1 MALPQEQHLPTV
13 VKSLGA
19 VSFFNDFASEMVYPL
34 IPALVTRTLGS
45 GAAALGVL
53 DGVAEAAA
61 SLAKL
66 GAGWLADRP
75 AWRRPM
81 VVAGYLV
88 ATVTRPVMGLA
99 QAAWQVIGLR
109 ATDRLGKGLRNPPR
123 DAVIADA
130 APVVMRGR
138 AFGFHRAMDHAGA
151 VVGPLVA
158 TALLSIAGLSVP
170 EVFVWSLVPGLV
182 AVAVVSWALR
192 GEGREARGEREHPAT
207 ADVPEAPARGAGS
220 RLLLALVVGFAFT
233 RLPETLLVLRL
244 QDLAV
249 PVAVIPLLWAAL
261 HVVRTVASYPGGWVT
276 DRLGPGRAMV
286 SGWLIYAIVI
296 TGLGVAGSAPEAIG
310 WFLAFGLVAAATESA
325 ERAFVARVGGL
336 VRRGR
341 AFGVYHASVGLAA
354 LPGGILFGELYQRAS
369 ARTACVTSAVLALT
383 LCVGLFA
390 GRSAGDRWRRD
401 QSAGSPAS

>member
-1 MALPQEQHLPTV
+1 MARPPEQKLPAV

-34 IPALVTRTLGS
+34 IPALVTRTLGG

-75 AWRRPM
+75 ARRRPM

-88 ATVTRPVMGLA
+88 ATVTRPVMALA

-130 APVVMRGR
+130 TPVAMRGR

-170 EVFVWSLVPGLV
+170 DVFVWSVVPGV
-182 AVAVVSWALR
+182 IAVAVVSWALR
-192 GEGREARGEREHPAT
+192 GEAGSGTAREAGSGKREVRMEPS
-207 ADVPEAPARGAGS
+207 EPARRAP
-220 RLLLALVVGFAFT
+220 LLLLIVGFAFA

-261 HVVRTVASYPGGWVT
+261 HVVRTVASYPGGWLT

-286 SGWLIYAIVI
+286 SGWFIYAIVI
-296 TGLGVAGSAPEAIG
+296 TGLGIAGSAGGAIG

-336 VRRGR
+336 ARRGR

-369 ARTACVTSAVLALT
+369 ARTACVVSALLALG
-383 LCVGLFA
+383 LCVGLLA
-390 GRSAGDRWRRD
+390 GRRIERGVRR
-401 QSAGSPAS
+401 

>member
-1 MALPQEQHLPTV
+1 MAASRAPRERLPAV

-34 IPALVTRTLGS
+34 IPALVTRTLGG

-53 DGVAEAAA
+53 DGAAEAAA

-75 AWRRPM
+75 GWRRPM
-81 VVAGYLV
+81 VVVGYVV
-88 ATVTRPVMGLA
+88 ATLTRPIMAAAG
-99 QAAWQVIGLR
+99 AAWQVIALR

-130 APVVMRGR
+130 APVAMRGR

-158 TALLSIAGLSVP
+158 TALLSVVGVSVP
-170 EVFVWSLVPGLV
+170 GVFVWSVVPGV
-182 AVAVVSWALR
+182 IAVGVVSWALR
-192 GEGREARGEREHPAT
+192 GE
-207 ADVPEAPARGAGS
+207 AGS
-220 RLLLALVVGFAFT
+220 GKRAASGSTVSPADEPPGARRRTPLLLWLIVGFSFT

-249 PVAVIPLLWAAL
+249 PVAAIPLAWAAL
-261 HVVRTVASYPGGWVT
+261 HVVRTVASYPGGWLT

-286 SGWLIYAIVI
+286 SGWLIYAGVI
-296 TGLGVAGSAPEAIG
+296 AGLGLAGSAFAATG

-325 ERAFVARVGGL
+325 ERALVARVGGL
-336 VRRGR
+336 RRRGR
-341 AFGVYHASVGLAA
+341 AFGAYHASVGLAA
-354 LPGGILFGELYQRAS
+354 LPGGIVFGELYQHTGAEVAFVAS
-369 ARTACVTSAVLALT
+369 AILAAA
-383 LCVGLFA
+383 LCAALWAGWRLVG
-390 GRSAGDRWRRD
+390 RNT
-401 QSAGSPAS
+401 P

>member
-1 MALPQEQHLPTV
+1 MTTVEAEQRLPPV

-34 IPALVTRTLGS
+34 IPALITRTLGG
-45 GAAALGVL
+45 GAVALGVF

-75 AWRRPM
+75 GWRRPM
-81 VVAGYLV
+81 VVIGYLV
-88 ATVTRPVMGLA
+88 ATVTRPVMALA
-99 QAAWQVIGLR
+99 GAAWQVIALR
-109 ATDRLGKGLRNPPR
+109 ATDRLGKGMRSPPR

-130 APVVMRGR
+130 APATMQGR

-151 VVGPLVA
+151 VMGPLIA
-158 TALLSIAGLSVP
+158 TALLSLARLQVP
-170 EVFVWSLVPGLV
+170 EVFLWSVAPGIV
-182 AVAVVSWALR
+182 AVAVVAWALR
-192 GEGREARGEREHPAT
+192 REERTGATRAAGSGQREAT
-207 ADVPEAPARGAGS
+207 APAAATVEPSNIR
-220 RLLLALVVGFAFT
+220 RRTPLLLWLIVGFSFA

-249 PVAVIPLLWAAL
+249 PVVVIPLVWAAL
-261 HVVRTVASYPGGWVT
+261 HVVRTAASYPGGWLT

-286 SGWLIYAIVI
+286 TGWLIYAAVI
-296 TGLGVAGSAPEAIG
+296 TGLGLAGSAFTAIA

-325 ERAFVARVGGL
+325 ERAFVARVGGV

-341 AFGVYHASVGLAA
+341 AFGFYHASVGLAA
-354 LPGGILFGELYQRAS
+354 LPGGIVFGELYQHVGAAIALVAS
-369 ARTACVTSAVLALT
+369 ATLAAA
-383 LCVGLFA
+383 LCAALWVGWSLG
-390 GRSAGDRWRRD
+390 GR
-401 QSAGSPAS
+401 P

>member
-1 MALPQEQHLPTV
+1 VRAPRERLPTV

-34 IPALVTRTLGS
+34 IPALVTRTLGG
-45 GAAALGVL
+45 GAVALGVL

-66 GAGWLADRP
+66 AAGWLADRRG
-75 AWRRPM
+75 WRRAM
-81 VVAGYLV
+81 VVWGYV
-88 ATVTRPVMGLA
+88 IATVTRPVMA
-99 QAAWQVIGLR
+99 VAATAWQVIALR

-130 APVVMRGR
+130 TPGAMRGR

-151 VVGPLVA
+151 VVGPLAA
-158 TALLSIAGLSVP
+158 TLLLSAVGVSVP
-170 EVFVWSLVPGLV
+170 GVFVWSVVPGIV

-192 GEGREARGEREHPAT
+192 REAASGRRAAGSGKREATGSATAGAAEPPAT
-207 ADVPEAPARGAGS
+207 GAGQ
-220 RLLLALVVGFAFT
+220 RFLLALVVGFAFA

-249 PVAVIPLLWAAL
+249 PVVAIPLVWAAL
-261 HVVRTVASYPGGWVT
+261 HVVRTVASYPGGWLT
-276 DRLGPGRAMV
+276 DRLGPGRSMV
-286 SGWLIYAIVI
+286 SGWLIYAVVI
-296 TGLGVAGSAPEAIG
+296 TGLGVAGSAVAAIG

-325 ERAFVARVGGL
+325 ERAFVARVGGP

-354 LPGGILFGELYQRAS
+354 LPGGILFGELYQRS
-369 ARTACVTSAVLALT
+369 GARTACVASALLALG
-383 LCVGLFA
+383 LCLALLAAPA
-390 GRSAGDRWRRD
+390 GALANRRET
-401 QSAGSPAS
+401 